1 MLLLIRGT
9 YMDAIEFG
17 NFISKRRKEIGLS
30 QKDVADFLGVSIPS
44 VSKWESGERVPDLAL
59 IGLLARLLKVDIDS
73 LVNGESTLNN
83 NIDIENEFNISE
95 FSKYFTYLRKVNNY
109 SLVSLAEQL
118 DTRYQTISK
127 WENEESVPNI
137 FMLKKCS
144 EIFNVSLSEIYYG
157 KKFNEEVVI
166 EEPKE
171 VKKKT
176 SVMSIVLSV
185 FSLVVL
191 LFSFLIVVIDN
202 NNNNT
207 SSNIIINNSVIKSVS
222 IFNPYEDKVIVR
234 YEFNMFFNPIEVMI
248 DKGSTVEKYEPNI
261 EGYNYKYYVDD
272 EEFNFN
278 NKIYEDTTIYC
289 ELTIKVFNVTFYD
302 LDLNI
307 INHQKVNYNESATAP
322 SVSNDDEKLVF
333 HKWSEDFTHVKK
345 DLDIYPI
352 FINNE
357 ADITFDPSGGECEV
371 KYIYNYDS
379 SMFNDLPIPT
389 KKGYKFLGWYNGDK
403 LFTSSDEVIN
413 PIILTAKYE
422 PGKYKIFLDSDGASM
437 GNEEIEVYFDEYVT
451 LPTPIKDNSNFVGW
465 YIDKDLIPISFTYK
479 YDYNINLKAK
489 YGDVTNKYA
498 YIENEEEIYITG
510 YTGDEVDVVIP
521 SVIIGKPVTAIIG
534 NIFDNNIMNIKSIRL
549 PSSLTSVSEGAFN
562 NLIYLEKLYY
572 HVEGTLKIK
581 DLFINIPDSLYTIEL
596 YGEGGFNYFN
606 SWFLHG
612 VGTDKLFRFIINVE
626 GPVIHSMDL
635 RGLKEYTEE
644 IIINFKNIN
653 DGYFVLD
660 NFSKLVKATFYGN
673 IRYLPTF
680 MTCSSLTEV
689 NLPDSIAE
697 ITDSAF
703 SDCFALKIFKTPR
716 NLTRINRYAF
726 SGSGLEKLYL
736 PRSLKFVDENAFDI
750 ITIKDVYYEGTLE
763 EWNEIVFI
771 NEGSNP
777 IRVCKNFQPNY
788 A

>member
-1 MLLLIRGT
+1 
-9 YMDAIEFG
+9 MDAIEFG

-95 FSKYFTYLRKVNNY
+95 FSKYFTYLRKINNY
-109 SLVSLAEQL
+109 SLVSLAELL

-144 EIFNVSLSEIYYG
+144 EIFKVPLSEIYYG
-157 KKFNEEVVI
+157 KKFNEEVVN

-171 VKKKT
+171 NKKKT
-176 SVMSIVLSV
+176 SVISIVLSV

-202 NNNNT
+202 NT
-207 SSNIIINNSVIKSVS
+207 SSNGSNTNSVIKSVS

-234 YEFNMFFNPIEVMI
+234 YEFNMFFNPVEVMI

-261 EGYNYKYYVDD
+261 EGYNYKYYVDE

-307 INHQKVNYNESATAP
+307 LSHQKVNYNESATAP

-357 ADITFDPSGGECEV
+357 ADITFDPNGGECDV

-403 LFTSSDEVIN
+403 LFTSNDEVIN

-465 YIDKDLIPISFTYK
+465 YIDKDLIPINFTYK

-498 YIENEEEIYITG
+498 YIENEEDIYITG

-521 SVIIGKPVTAIIG
+521 SVINGKPVTAIIG
-534 NIFDNNIMNIKSIRL
+534 NIFDNNIMNIKSIRF
-549 PSSLTSVSEGAFN
+549 PSSLNSVTKGAFD
-562 NLIYLEKLYY
+562 NLIYLEKIYY
-572 HVEGTLKIK
+572 HVDSLLKIK
-581 DLFINIPDSLYTIEL
+581 DLFINIPNSLYTIEI
-596 YGEGGFNYFN
+596 YGEGVFHYFN
-606 SWFLHG
+606 SLFLY
-612 VGTDKLFRFIINVE
+612 GTNKLFRLVINEEVVA
-626 GPVIHSMDL
+626 PSCDY
-635 RGLKEYTEE
+635 RGLEE
-644 IIINFKNIN
+644 NIEELVIYFKSESAVPMFDDFYKLTKVTYYGDIKCINGF
-653 DGYFVLD
+653 
-660 NFSKLVKATFYGN
+660 
-673 IRYLPTF
+673 RY
-680 MTCSSLTEV
+680 CASLSEI
-689 NLPDSIAE
+689 NLPDSIEE
-697 ITDSAF
+697 IPGQTFIYCS
-703 SDCFALKIFKTPR
+703 SLNCFKAPR
-716 NLTRINRYAF
+716 NLKRIEKEAF
-726 SGSGLEKLYL
+726 NATGLEELYL
-736 PRSLKFVDENAFDI
+736 PRSLKFIDEGAFDTNI
-750 ITIKDVYYEGTLE
+750 IKDVYYEGTLE

-777 IRVCKNFQPNY
+777 VQKGTNFHPNY
-788 A
+788 VY